1 MNKIKRLPKMETP
14 IIEEK
19 RLKKPNIEGY
29 YRLNVVDEKKKYEY
43 LLEKDKAEKRGL
55 ILYYVKR
62 KK

>member
-1 MNKIKRLPKMETP
+1 METP